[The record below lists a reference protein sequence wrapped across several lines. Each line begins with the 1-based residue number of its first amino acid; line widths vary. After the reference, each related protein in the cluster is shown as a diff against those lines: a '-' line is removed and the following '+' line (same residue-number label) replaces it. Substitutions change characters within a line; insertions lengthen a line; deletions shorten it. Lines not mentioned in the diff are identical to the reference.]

1 MHRLTLFAALIVAGT
16 LLTAQDIGSILEAH
30 YKAASL
36 EKMSR
41 VETIIVSGTNN
52 LAMAGI
58 ESTFTAYQARP
69 NLVRAEGEF
78 QGSKVIQTYNGE
90 QGWIY
95 APMMGIP
102 EPKEMAG
109 DELNALLS
117 QAEFENALWNY
128 AEKGHTIE
136 LETTQEDENTYQL
149 KLTTSNGDVQYYF
162 IDRETHLI
170 NAIHTSQVMG
180 GSENEIEILMSG
192 YKNVKG
198 IPVAHKLV
206 TKMNGQVV
214 TTLLIKKV
222 EYNKKIDP
230 SLFEKPAVE

>member
-1 MHRLTLFAALIVAGT
+1 MHRLTLFT
-16 LLTAQDIGSILEAH
+16 LLVLFCTSLLSQDIESILKEH
-30 YKAASL
+30 YKASSA
-36 EKMSR
+36 EKMAK

-102 EPKEMAG
+102 EPKEMSG

-128 AEKGHTIE
+128 QEKGHTVE
-136 LETTQEDENTYQL
+136 LVATQEEENVHQL
-149 KLTTSNGDVQYYF
+149 KLTTSNGDVQDYM
-162 IDRETHLI
+162 IDRKSYLI
-170 NAIHTSQVMG
+170 NAIHTTQVMG
-180 GSENEIEILMSG
+180 GSENEIEILLSG

-198 IPVAHKLV
+198 IPVAHKVV

-214 TTLLIKKV
+214 TTLLIDKV

-230 SLFEKPAVE
+230 SLFDKPSVE